1 MHNYAVKSISLYF
14 QSEGQFSIY
23 ETTNGSSQEILQKR
37 AHTEMISWSFELIL
51 DQYFLLIVIDSL
63 NYMLVSAILT
73 LEIYEKTEFKN
84 QNLAY
89 AFQ

>member
-1 MHNYAVKSISLYF
+1 MKPQMVVLRKYYK
-14 QSEGQFSIY
+14 
-23 ETTNGSSQEILQKR
+23 KR